1 VTDRTDRKQLFLLRH
16 ADAGDPEA
24 WTGDDAARPLSAKGR
39 EQAERLATFLHGV
52 RLTVDAVISSPKARA
67 RETAEIVADGIGQ
80 GGKVRID
87 DRLASGVRPATLDDV
102 VRDAGGPGRVVI
114 VGHDPDFSDLLS
126 TLAGAARLTMKKGA
140 MARVDVRGRFG
151 DADGT
156 LRWLVPPE
164 LLDRDRR

>member
-1 VTDRTDRKQLFLLRH
+1 VTDRADRTQLFLLRH

-24 WTGDDAARPLSAKGR
+24 WSGDDAARPLSAKGR

-52 RLTVDAVISSPKARA
+52 RLAVDAVISSPKVRA

-80 GGKVRID
+80 AGKVRID
-87 DRLASGVRPATLDDV
+87 DRLGGGVRPATVDDV
-102 VRDAGGPGRVVI
+102 VRDAGSPQRVVI
-114 VGHDPDFSDLLS
+114 VGHDPDFSELLS
-126 TLAGAARLTMKKGA
+126 TLVGARDLTMKKGA

-164 LLDRDRR
+164 LLDRERR